1 MTRAL
6 VVVESMFG
14 NTRAV
19 ADAVAEG
26 LSESVPTTVVD
37 VDAAPVLVTADLV
50 VVGGPTHAFGM
61 SRPRTRSAAVTQ
73 GAAGARAGTGIREW
87 TDRLGRRPGRRV
99 ATFDTRIR
107 KRGVPGSA
115 ARSAQHRLRRLGLQP
130 LDVPHSFWV
139 TGTEGPLLDG
149 ELERARDWGRR
160 LADRLDEQVSRPAS
174 HP

>member
-26 LSESVPTTVVD
+26 LAERVEVSVVD
-37 VDAAPVLVTADLV
+37 VGAAPVAVDRDLDLL

-61 SRPRTRSAAVTQ
+61 SRPSTRESAVAQ
-73 GAAGARAGTGIREW
+73 GAPETATAGAGIREW
-87 TDRLGRRPGRRV
+87 VARLPHDSTAAV
-99 ATFDTRIR
+99 ATFDTRIK

-115 ARSAQHRLRRLGLQP
+115 AKAAGRRLGHVGLH
-130 LDVPHSFWV
+130 LVDEPHSFWV
-139 TGTEGPLLDG
+139 KDTDGPLLPG
-149 ELERARDWGRR
+149 ELDRAREWGRH
-160 LADRLDEQVSRPAS
+160 LAATVPP
-174 HP
+174 H